1 MANSAIRAPRGH
13 FFLEDDLSFDRP
25 SFRKPKPPTSFV
37 LISAGVRTVSFAM
50 QNEYLYS
57 SLGTDPDLA
66 DLVDLFVQEMPDRV
80 AKLLDSL
87 EAGDWDQ
94 LRRAAH
100 QLKGAAGSYGFGQI
114 SPSAGRVE
122 EALRSAEPE
131 EVIRDTV
138 AGLVDLC
145 NRARAGSP

>member
-1 MANSAIRAPRGH
+1 MSLAT
-13 FFLEDDLSFDRP
+13 D
-25 SFRKPKPPTSFV
+25 
-37 LISAGVRTVSFAM
+37 
-50 QNEYLYS
+50 NEYLYS

-66 DLVDLFVQEMPDRV
+66 DLVDLFVQEMPERISN
-80 AKLLDSL
+80 LLETL
-87 EAGDWDQ
+87 ESGDWNA

-114 SPSAGRVE
+114 TPGAARVE
-122 EALRSAEPE
+122 EAVRQAEPE
-131 EVIRDTV
+131 EAIRDTV